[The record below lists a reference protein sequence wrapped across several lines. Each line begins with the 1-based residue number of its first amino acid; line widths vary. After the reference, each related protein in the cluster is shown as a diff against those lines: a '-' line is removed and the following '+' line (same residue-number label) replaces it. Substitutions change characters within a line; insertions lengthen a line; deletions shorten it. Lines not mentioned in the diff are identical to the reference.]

1 MTIKTLGVLFALML
15 AFVTMGTP
23 KASALTTGTAYTT
36 AALNLRSGPST
47 NYSIKRT
54 MAYNSK
60 VAVHSYAGNGW
71 WNVTHSWSGVRGY
84 AYGAYLRNSSG
95 SYSTSGTST
104 SSSSTGTALANT
116 AKQYVGYRYAYYGNT
131 PSEGF
136 SCVGLTQ
143 WVYKQN
149 GIYVPESLGGQA
161 SSGSS
166 VSRGN
171 LQPGDI
177 VLFQNTWWNGLSHAG
192 VYVGNGWMVNA
203 STPSSGVRWDN
214 IYNSYYSGK
223 WYDGRR
229 VR

>member
-1 MTIKTLGVLFALML
+1 MLGVLFALML

-23 KASALTTGTAYTT
+23 KASALNTGTAYTT
-36 AALNLRSGPST
+36 TSLNLRSGPST
-47 NYSIKRT
+47 NYYIKRT

-71 WNVTHSWSGVRGY
+71 WNVTHNWSGVRGY

-95 SYSTSGTST
+95 SYSTSSTST